1 MLHKIIPYINLIY
14 IDCLVKEKFKMK
26 NALHITDS
34 LTKGKKKILLVDAD
48 IKMYVCGVT
57 PYDDAHI
64 GHGRCYVIYD
74 VLVRLIRFFNFKI
87 TYVRN
92 VTDINEKLEDKA
104 FLEYGDKKN
113 FSLIAEHYYSVF
125 KKNMTQLNCLD
136 PDFSPKV
143 TESVSEIIDFV
154 SELLRKGFAYEKD
167 DGIYFNVEKFAVY
180 GKLSGR
186 MNQNEKD
193 TISRLVD
200 LHKKANN
207 FDFVLWKKHLEQPY
221 WDSPWGVGSPGWHI
235 ECSAMIRKSFQSNT
249 IDIHG
254 GGIDLIFPH
263 HENEK
268 AQTECLTNQPL
279 AKVWMHVAP
288 VQVNNQKMSKSFG
301 NSVTLNSLFRRVSP
315 MVLRFYFLM
324 HNYNTPMEF
333 IEDQLDT
340 IKKNY
345 AQVKEILI
353 KESFLENEIST
364 LGNEIIENMYS
375 LLFDDFNTAAV
386 IGLFFKYKKE
396 IEKNRD
402 LNKKIKEIF
411 QCILGLDFLENPFF
425 SHVAD
430 ISPDIQLLIQERE
443 DARAKKNFLRAD
455 ELRDIL
461 KEKGYEIKDK
471 KS

>member
-26 NALHITDS
+26 NGLHITDS
-34 LTKGKKKILLVDAD
+34 LTKEKKKFLLCDAD

-64 GHGRCYVIYD
+64 GHGRCYVMYD
-74 VLVRLIRFFNFKI
+74 LLVRLIRFFNFKI

-92 VTDINEKLEDKA
+92 VTDINEKLENRA
-104 FLEYGDKKN
+104 FFEFGDKKK
-113 FSLIAEHYYSVF
+113 FSLIAERYYSVF
-125 KKNMTQLNCLD
+125 KKNMNQLNCLD

-143 TESVSEIIDFV
+143 TESFIDIIDFIA
-154 SELLRKGFAYEKD
+154 ELLSKGFAYEKD
-167 DGIYFNVEKFAVY
+167 DGIYFNVEKFSSY
-180 GKLSGR
+180 GELSGR

-193 TISRLVD
+193 TVSRLVD
-200 LHKKANN
+200 LHKKKNN
-207 FDFVLWKKHLEQPY
+207 LDFVLWKKHTELPY
-221 WDSPWGVGSPGWHI
+221 WNSPWGLGSPGWHI
-235 ECSAMIRKSFQSNT
+235 ECSAMIKKSFKTNT

-254 GGIDLIFPH
+254 GGIDLMFPH

-288 VQVNNQKMSKSFG
+288 VQINNQKMSKSFG
-301 NSVTLNSLFRRVSP
+301 NSVTLNSLFDRFDP

-333 IEDQLDT
+333 IEDHLHG

-345 AQVKEILI
+345 AQVEEILT
-353 KESFLENEIST
+353 KESFLENKISS
-364 LGNEIIENMYS
+364 LGNKIIEKIYYF
-375 LLFDDFNTAAV
+375 LCDDFNTAAV
-386 IGLFFKYKKE
+386 IGLFFKNKKE
-396 IEKNRD
+396 IEKNKE
-402 LNKKIKEIF
+402 LNKKVKEIF
-411 QCILGLDFLENPFF
+411 QFIFGLNLLGKSF
-425 SHVAD
+425 SVRETN
-430 ISPDIQLLIQERE
+430 ISSDIQLLIEERE
-443 DARAKKNFLRAD
+443 NARAKKDFLRAD

-461 KEKGYEIKDK
+461 KEKGYEVKDK